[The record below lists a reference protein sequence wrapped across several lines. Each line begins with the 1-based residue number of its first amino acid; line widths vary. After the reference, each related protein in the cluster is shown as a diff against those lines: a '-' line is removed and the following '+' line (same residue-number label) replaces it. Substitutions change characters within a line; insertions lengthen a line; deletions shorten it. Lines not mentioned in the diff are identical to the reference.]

1 MGVNMKHLLNIA
13 LEFTKKMKDS
23 QAVDT
28 IAFACL
34 LAVGFAILITF
45 IGILIGLFKRILGGK
60 K

>member
-1 MGVNMKHLLNIA
+1 MKHLLNIA